1 MLAFLFYLLD
11 LIKYDK
17 QTRTYELTNV
27 WYAYLKALDSI
38 GLLKMQQEFT
48 NRLIADMEKV
58 AGGIEQ
64 LSTVKKRYE
73 RHMKNHFNHL
83 RNRNKT
89 FLDEFGERQYRL
101 ISFLL

>member
-1 MLAFLFYLLD
+1 
-11 LIKYDK
+11 
-17 QTRTYELTNV
+17 
-27 WYAYLKALDSI
+27 
-38 GLLKMQQEFT
+38 
-48 NRLIADMEKV
+48 MEKV